1 MKILKFAKS
10 LSKGLIWM
18 VSIHMMEVVPSEVTL
33 YVLKQ
38 LSGILPIYRR
48 REDVFHVHMQ
58 DRNHEVERSSLVMST

>member
-1 MKILKFAKS
+1 
-10 LSKGLIWM
+10 M
-18 VSIHMMEVVPSEVTL
+18 VSIHMIKLVPSEVTL

-58 DRNHEVERSSLVMST
+58 DRNHEVERSSLVMSI